1 MKNKKEDN
9 FKKAYI
15 ELLTKLQTVVDNI
28 NASDYSKKSLGRFKE
43 KVEKIVYEANEYIKN

>member
-15 ELLTKLQTVVDNI
+15 ELLTKLQTAVNNI